1 MKNLFYRNN
10 DRLGVHHAY
19 PRGSSPRMIV
29 SKYTGILGM
38 LGVLLVS
45 ACKNPQTPANP
56 SPSRKM
62 LPSPLE
68 IGYPGLSLKPGGTPT
83 ERSGSN
89 NPIGGNVSQLTV
101 VYSYSPA
108 NTGGLKEK
116 PDWLLVDADG
126 RIVVRDV
133 PAGDMPAPGK
143 KKIFKIRVKGT
154 GDYKGNTDI
163 DFVITGGKLSL
174 PAMSYEPRNL
184 KRSSIDSRRRI
195 SVNLKG
201 GLPFTW
207 ADYTFEP
214 AGSKPPWLNISADGT
229 LSGTMPN
236 SASTAE
242 YTIRAAG
249 KGIYDGTRNVTFTL
263 TVNPAEF
270 SVSYSGTT
278 GPAGAA
284 SASIDMGAGKNGKSS
299 PTAYDITVP
308 DSNITELTPALT
320 PAVKGDTPPSAVY
333 TLDPADKLLSEAAGF
348 ILDANNGKIT
358 KNIPPAPPAGAL
370 SRRQFIITVK
380 GKSGTIYEGH
390 EQKVYIYIRT
400 DI

>member
-1 MKNLFYRNN
+1 MGNMFYRNN
-10 DRLGVHHAY
+10 DRSGVHRAY
-19 PRGSSPRMIV
+19 PRVSSSRMIV
-29 SKYTGILGM
+29 SRYTGILGV

-68 IGYPGLSLKPGGTPT
+68 IGYPGLPLKPDGTLS

-89 NPIGGNVSQLTV
+89 NPVRGNVSQLTV

-108 NTGGLKEK
+108 NTGGLKKK

-126 RIVVRDV
+126 RIDVRNV
-133 PAGDMPAPGK
+133 PAGDIPAPGE
-143 KKIFKIRVKGT
+143 KKIFKIRVTGI

-174 PAMSYEPRNL
+174 PAMSYDSRNL
-184 KRSSIDSRRRI
+184 KRSGIDSRRRI
-195 SVNLKG
+195 SVNLEG
-201 GLPFTW
+201 GLPFKW
-207 ADYTFEP
+207 ADYAFEP
-214 AGSKPPWLNISADGT
+214 AGSKPLWLNISAGGT

-242 YTIRAAG
+242 YTIKAVVQ
-249 KGIYDGTRNVTFTL
+249 GIYDGTRNVTFTL
-263 TVNPAEF
+263 TMSPAEF

-284 SASIDMGAGKNGKSS
+284 ASASIDMGAGKNGKSRAA
-299 PTAYDITVP
+299 AYDITVP

-320 PAVKGDTPPSAVY
+320 PAVEGDTPPSAVY
-333 TLDPADKLLSEAAGF
+333 TLDPTGKILLSEAAKF
-348 ILDANNGKIT
+348 FLNADNGKIT
-358 KNIPPAPPAGAL
+358 KNISAGGL
-370 SRRQFIITVK
+370 SPSNPFIITVK

-400 DI
+400 TI

>member
-1 MKNLFYRNN
+1 MGNMLYRNN
-10 DRLGVHHAY
+10 DRSGVHRAY
-19 PRGSSPRMIV
+19 PRVSSSRMIV
-29 SKYTGILGM
+29 SRYTGILGV

-68 IGYPGLSLKPGGTPT
+68 IGYPGLPLKPDGTIS

-89 NPIGGNVSQLTV
+89 NPVRGNVSQLTV

-108 NTGGLKEK
+108 NAGGLKEK

-126 RIVVRDV
+126 RIDVRNV
-133 PAGDMPAPGK
+133 PAGDIPAPGE
-143 KKIFKIRVKGT
+143 KKIFKIRVTGI

-163 DFVITGGKLSL
+163 DFVITGSKLSL
-174 PAMSYEPRNL
+174 PAMSYDSRNL
-184 KRSSIDSRRRI
+184 KRSSIDSIRRI

-201 GLPFTW
+201 GLPFKW
-207 ADYTFEP
+207 ADYAFEP
-214 AGSKPPWLNISADGT
+214 AGSKPLWLNISADGT

-242 YTIRAAG
+242 YTIKAAG

-284 SASIDMGAGKNGKSS
+284 SASIDMGAGKNGKSRAA
-299 PTAYDITVP
+299 AYDITVP
-308 DSNITELTPALT
+308 DSNITELTPALM
-320 PAVKGDTPPSAVY
+320 PAVEGDTPPSAVY
-333 TLDPADKLLSEAAGF
+333 TLDPTGKILSEAAKF
-348 ILDANNGKIT
+348 FLNADNGKIT
-358 KNIPPAPPAGAL
+358 KNTSAGAL
-370 SRRQFIITVK
+370 SPPNPFIITVK

-400 DI
+400 TI

>member
-1 MKNLFYRNN
+1 MENMFYQN
-10 DRLGVHHAY
+10 DDRSGVHNAY
-19 PRGSSPRMIV
+19 PRVSSSRMII
-29 SKYTGILGM
+29 SRYTGILGV

-68 IGYPGLSLKPGGTPT
+68 IGYPGLPLKPDGTLS

-89 NPIGGNVSQLTV
+89 NPVRGNVSQPTV

-126 RIVVRDV
+126 RIDVRDV
-133 PAGDMPAPGK
+133 PAGDIPAPGE
-143 KKIFKIRVKGT
+143 KKIFKIRVTGI

-174 PAMSYEPRNL
+174 PAMSYDSRNL
-184 KRSSIDSRRRI
+184 KRSSIDSIRRI

-201 GLPFTW
+201 GLPSTW

-214 AGSKPPWLNISADGT
+214 AGSKPLWLNISADGT

-242 YTIRAAG
+242 YTIKAAG
-249 KGIYDGTRNVTFTL
+249 KGIYNGTRNVTFTL

-284 SASIDMGAGKNGKSS
+284 SASIDMGAGKNGKS
-299 PTAYDITVP
+299 PAAAYDITVP
-308 DSNITELTPALT
+308 DSNITELTPVLT
-320 PAVKGDTPPSAVY
+320 PAVEGDTPPSAVY
-333 TLDPADKLLSEAAGF
+333 TLDPTGEILLGAARF
-348 ILDANNGKIT
+348 VLDADNGKIT
-358 KNIPPAPPAGAL
+358 KNTSAGAL
-370 SRRQFIITVK
+370 GPSDPFIITVK

-390 EQKVYIYIRT
+390 EQKVYIYIRA

>member
-1 MKNLFYRNN
+1 MENMFYQN
-10 DRLGVHHAY
+10 DDRSGVHHAY
-19 PRGSSPRMIV
+19 PRVSSSRMII
-29 SKYTGILGM
+29 SRYTGILGV

-68 IGYPGLSLKPGGTPT
+68 IGYPGLPLKPDGTLS

-89 NPIGGNVSQLTV
+89 NPVRGNVSQPTV

-126 RIVVRDV
+126 RIDVRDV
-133 PAGDMPAPGK
+133 PAGDIPAPGE
-143 KKIFKIRVKGT
+143 KKIFKIRVTGI

-174 PAMSYEPRNL
+174 PAMSYDSRNL
-184 KRSSIDSRRRI
+184 KRSSIDSIRRI

-201 GLPFTW
+201 GLPSTW

-229 LSGTMPN
+229 LSGTIPN

-242 YTIRAAG
+242 YTIKAAG
-249 KGIYDGTRNVTFTL
+249 KGIYNGTRNVTFTL

-284 SASIDMGAGKNGKSS
+284 SASIDMGAGKNGKS
-299 PTAYDITVP
+299 PAAAYDITVP
-308 DSNITELTPALT
+308 DSNITELTPVLT
-320 PAVKGDTPPSAVY
+320 PAVEGDTPPSAVY
-333 TLDPADKLLSEAAGF
+333 TLDPTGEILLGAARF
-348 ILDANNGKIT
+348 VLDADNGKIT
-358 KNIPPAPPAGAL
+358 KNTSAGAL
-370 SRRQFIITVK
+370 GPSDPFIITVK

-390 EQKVYIYIRT
+390 EQKVYIYIRI

>member
-1 MKNLFYRNN
+1 MGNILYRNN
-10 DRLGVHHAY
+10 DRSGVHRAY
-19 PRGSSPRMIV
+19 PRVSSSRMIV
-29 SKYTGILGM
+29 SRYTGILGL

-68 IGYPGLSLKPGGTPT
+68 IGYPGLPLKPDGTLS

-89 NPIGGNVSQLTV
+89 NPVRGNVSQLTV

-126 RIVVRDV
+126 RIDVRNV
-133 PAGDMPAPGK
+133 PAGDIPAPGE
-143 KKIFKIRVKGT
+143 KKIFKIRVTGI

-163 DFVITGGKLSL
+163 DFVITGSKLSL
-174 PAMSYEPRNL
+174 PAMSYDSRNL
-184 KRSSIDSRRRI
+184 KRSSIDSIRRI

-201 GLPFTW
+201 GLPFKW
-207 ADYTFEP
+207 ADYAFEP
-214 AGSKPPWLNISADGT
+214 AGSKPQWLNISADGT

-242 YTIRAAG
+242 YTIKAAG

-320 PAVKGDTPPSAVY
+320 PAVEGDTPPSAVY
-333 TLDPADKLLSEAAGF
+333 TLDPTGKILSEAAKF
-348 ILDANNGKIT
+348 FLNADNGKIT
-358 KNIPPAPPAGAL
+358 KNTSAGGL
-370 SRRQFIITVK
+370 SPSSPFIITVK
-380 GKSGTIYEGH
+380 GKSGTIYKGH

-400 DI
+400 TI

>member
-1 MKNLFYRNN
+1 MFYRNN
-10 DRLGVHHAY
+10 DRSGVHRAY
-19 PRGSSPRMIV
+19 PRVSSSRMIV
-29 SKYTGILGM
+29 SRYTGILGV

-68 IGYPGLSLKPGGTPT
+68 IGYPGLPLKPDGTLS

-89 NPIGGNVSQLTV
+89 NPVRGNVSQLTV

-108 NTGGLKEK
+108 NTGGLKKK

-126 RIVVRDV
+126 RIDVRNV
-133 PAGDMPAPGK
+133 PAGDIPAPGE
-143 KKIFKIRVKGT
+143 KKIFKIRVTGI

-174 PAMSYEPRNL
+174 PAMSYDSRNL
-184 KRSSIDSRRRI
+184 KRSGIDSRRRI
-195 SVNLKG
+195 SVNLEG
-201 GLPFTW
+201 GLPFKW
-207 ADYTFEP
+207 ADYAFEP
-214 AGSKPPWLNISADGT
+214 AGSKPLWLNISAGGT

-242 YTIRAAG
+242 YTIKAVG

-263 TVNPAEF
+263 TMSPAEF

-284 SASIDMGAGKNGKSS
+284 SASIDMGAGKNGKSRAA
-299 PTAYDITVP
+299 AYDITVP

-320 PAVKGDTPPSAVY
+320 PAVEGDTPPSAVY
-333 TLDPADKLLSEAAGF
+333 TLDPTGKILLSEAAKF
-348 ILDANNGKIT
+348 FLNADNGKIT
-358 KNIPPAPPAGAL
+358 KNTSAGGL
-370 SRRQFIITVK
+370 SPSNPFIITVK

-400 DI
+400 TI

>member
-1 MKNLFYRNN
+1 MENMFYQN
-10 DRLGVHHAY
+10 DDRSGVHRVY
-19 PRGSSPRMIV
+19 PRVSSFRMIV
-29 SKYTGILGM
+29 SRYTGILGV

-68 IGYPGLSLKPGGTPT
+68 IGYPGLPLKPDGTLS

-89 NPIGGNVSQLTV
+89 NPVRGNVSQLTV

-116 PDWLLVDADG
+116 PDWMLVDADG
-126 RIVVRDV
+126 RIDVRNV
-133 PAGDMPAPGK
+133 PAGDIPAPGE
-143 KKIFKIRVKGT
+143 KKIFKIRVTGI

-174 PAMSYEPRNL
+174 PAMSYDSRNL
-184 KRSSIDSRRRI
+184 KRSGIDSIRRI

-201 GLPFTW
+201 GLPFKW
-207 ADYTFEP
+207 ADYAFEP

-242 YTIRAAG
+242 YTIKAAG

-284 SASIDMGAGKNGKSS
+284 SASIDMGAGKNGKSQAA
-299 PTAYDITVP
+299 AYDITVP

-320 PAVKGDTPPSAVY
+320 PAVEGDTPPSAVY
-333 TLDPADKLLSEAAGF
+333 TLDPTGEILSEAAKF
-348 ILDANNGKIT
+348 FLNADNGKIT
-358 KNIPPAPPAGAL
+358 KNTSAGAL
-370 SRRQFIITVK
+370 SPSDPFIITVR

-400 DI
+400 TI